1 MGAPDQSRTKRRP
14 TLWLSFTLGL
24 VISVLGAI
32 ILFNPTLEFAVA
44 ELIEKLGLP
53 IGLIGN
59 IALIGDFTLF
69 AVSVLG
75 LIAMS
80 VRAFFWSQPRT

>member
-1 MGAPDQSRTKRRP
+1 MGAPDQSRTKRRR
-14 TLWLSFTLGL
+14 TLWLSFTIGL
-24 VISVLGAI
+24 AISLLGAI

-44 ELIEKLGLP
+44 DLIEKRGLP

-59 IALIGDFTLF
+59 IALIGDSALF
-69 AVSVLG
+69 AISVLG